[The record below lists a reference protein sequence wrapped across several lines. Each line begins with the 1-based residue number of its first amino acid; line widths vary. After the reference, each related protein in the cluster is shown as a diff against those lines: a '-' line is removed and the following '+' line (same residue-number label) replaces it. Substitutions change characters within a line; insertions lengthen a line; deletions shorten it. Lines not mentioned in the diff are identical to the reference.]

1 MKPLEASSKLQRAK
15 GATRNFTPLFQKAKH
30 APQHEPENNRLRF
43 QPLKSNFLMSL
54 SQEGQGSYSGVSS
67 PQETEKLTGENIK
80 FLPGQSTGHRMMVT
94 KASSGDGDDL
104 SDSGLEY
111 GKRFLPPL
119 WVDLQE
125 EIEAHIS
132 EITTKSNPSQAD
144 LCQWWS

>member
-1 MKPLEASSKLQRAK
+1 
-15 GATRNFTPLFQKAKH
+15 
-30 APQHEPENNRLRF
+30 
-43 QPLKSNFLMSL
+43 MSL

-80 FLPGQSTGHRMMVT
+80 FLPGQSSGHKMMVT

-119 WVDLQE
+119 WVDL
-125 EIEAHIS
+125 
-132 EITTKSNPSQAD
+132 
-144 LCQWWS
+144 

>member
-1 MKPLEASSKLQRAK
+1 
-15 GATRNFTPLFQKAKH
+15 
-30 APQHEPENNRLRF
+30 
-43 QPLKSNFLMSL
+43 
-54 SQEGQGSYSGVSS
+54 
-67 PQETEKLTGENIK
+67 
-80 FLPGQSTGHRMMVT
+80 MVT

-132 EITTKSNPSQAD
+132 EISSKSTILFTLTDVSGGAEEASTKAAQSYIHRRRCGRQLDAGNAKAD
-144 LCQWWS
+144 

>member
-1 MKPLEASSKLQRAK
+1 MRC
-15 GATRNFTPLFQKAKH
+15 
-30 APQHEPENNRLRF
+30 
-43 QPLKSNFLMSL
+43 
-54 SQEGQGSYSGVSS
+54 VCVC
-67 PQETEKLTGENIK
+67 K